1 MKLHKLEGDAAFFY
15 IEENSQLDQ
24 ADKII
29 TAMGKANEAFTNKA
43 SDLLLFKLA
52 GANHVHNQ
60 KTLSSKLSHIE
71 LA

>member
-1 MKLHKLEGDAAFFY
+1 MKLHKLRRRPFFY

-29 TAMGKANEAFTNKA
+29 TAMGKANEVFNKA
-43 SDLLLFKLA
+43 SDFFVQVA

-60 KTLSSKLSHIE
+60 KP
-71 LA
+71 